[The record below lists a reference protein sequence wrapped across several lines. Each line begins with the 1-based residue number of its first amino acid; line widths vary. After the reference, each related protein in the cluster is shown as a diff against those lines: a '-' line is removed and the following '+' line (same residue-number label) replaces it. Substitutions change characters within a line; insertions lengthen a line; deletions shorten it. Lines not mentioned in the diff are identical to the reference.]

1 MRLRQRRILKVLQ
14 KGWKVVGWHESAWLL
29 LLRLLLLL
37 LLLHEHA
44 LKYISQNAFANSQ
57 PDNRGCYSPRF
68 GVIIAQA
75 LHYLFTML
83 SAWR

>member
-1 MRLRQRRILKVLQ
+1 LRQRRILKGSQ

-29 LLRLLLLL
+29 LLRLLL

-75 LHYLFTML
+75 LNNLFTMF